1 MSKRMS
7 INIVSV
13 GCSVIAYL
21 ILFLILIIRL
31 SAGSYG
37 PIVMWGMLLLPL
49 IGFIISFFGEKG
61 TLNTISLIA
70 NLSAIIFCSVPA
82 AMTIFVYLNE

>member
-49 IGFIISFFGEKG
+49 IGFIISFF
-61 TLNTISLIA
+61 
-70 NLSAIIFCSVPA
+70 
-82 AMTIFVYLNE
+82 